1 MTVKTNRCSTTT
13 ANTISITTW
22 HKLLISLPFVKTYS
36 PLASWL
42 GMATHSSNSC
52 LEDATDREAWRAT
65 FHGVTKSQTQ
75 LSNQA
80 YTKGN
85 ITSNGSKETIEGIVA
100 NPPGISRSCLITWFY
115 TNNIPFGE
123 GVPLHPFQILF
134 HLLFWLWVLF
144 QTKYS
149 QSA

>member
-1 MTVKTNRCSTTT
+1 MHITVKTNRCSTTT
-13 ANTISITTW
+13 ANTISITSQ
-22 HKLLISLPFVKTYS
+22 HKLLISLPFAKTYS

-52 LEDATDREAWRAT
+52 LEDAMDREAWRAT
-65 FHGVTKSQTQ
+65 FHGVAKSQTR
-75 LSNQA
+75 LSNQH

-85 ITSNGSKETIEGIVA
+85 ITSSGSKETIESIVA

-115 TNNIPFGE
+115 TNNISFGE
-123 GVPLHPFQILF
+123 GVPLHPFQTLF

-149 QSA
+149 